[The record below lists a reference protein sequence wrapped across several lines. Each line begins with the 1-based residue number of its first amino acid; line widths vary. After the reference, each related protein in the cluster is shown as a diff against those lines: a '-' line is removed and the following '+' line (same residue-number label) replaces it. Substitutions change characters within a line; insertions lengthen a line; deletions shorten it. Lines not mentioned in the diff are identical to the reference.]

1 MIMDMCDQVHS
12 CRNGPKDCLKAIV
25 RRLNH
30 QDPHVVIQALIV
42 SDSKFK
48 LLYLVYRFLK
58 NVKGIWFKGKF
69 VRFHQG

>member
-48 LLYLVYRFLK
+48 LLYLVYRF
-58 NVKGIWFKGKF
+58 
-69 VRFHQG
+69 